1 MTSRVLRM
9 FFDRGVVFVP
19 AGGRVLLSFHADA
32 ADPADSVEPLDLTDD
47 LPLLLEAGLVLLE
60 DPSAGRSVSPSSSSA
75 ALSDRSSASSMVDV
89 ATLEFPDRMRV
100 YHDGRRLSED
110 EVGRAV
116 EATVVSALRAAI
128 SAYAS

>member
-1 MTSRVLRM
+1 
-9 FFDRGVVFVP
+9 
-19 AGGRVLLSFHADA
+19 
-32 ADPADSVEPLDLTDD
+32 
-47 LPLLLEAGLVLLE
+47 
-60 DPSAGRSVSPSSSSA
+60 
-75 ALSDRSSASSMVDV
+75 MVDV

-100 YHDGRRLSED
+100 YHDGRRLSAD